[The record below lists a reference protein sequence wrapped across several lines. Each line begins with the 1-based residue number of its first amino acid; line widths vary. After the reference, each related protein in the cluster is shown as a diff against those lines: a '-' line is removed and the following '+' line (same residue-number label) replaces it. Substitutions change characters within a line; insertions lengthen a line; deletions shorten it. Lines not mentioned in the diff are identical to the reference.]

1 MITIRLIRRRRLRKK
16 TVAVRQ
22 KEVVE
27 QALVAERIAVAMLLL
42 KLMQMQGKRLKM
54 HWIVK

>member
-1 MITIRLIRRRRLRKK
+1 M
-16 TVAVRQ
+16 RQ

-27 QALVAERIAVAMLLL
+27 QALVAERIVVAMLLL